1 MRTSLIDTYVSE
13 VGRRLTSRNRSDI
26 EAELHSTLQDMLD
39 ERSQKSGRAVDENM
53 ILEVLREY
61 GSPVKVAATYTG
73 ERSLIGPQFFPSF
86 VVILRIVLVVLGVL
100 ALAGLIISLS
110 HTTLTFQAIGLAIL
124 KAIGSFIASGLTAFG
139 NVVLVFALI
148 EWAVVYSG
156 TPVKVVNLSLA
167 KEWDPRSLLKA
178 PASSRISMGNV
189 IGDLVGAFAAIVIF
203 NFYPQVLGFGY
214 GPGGLW
220 YIGAGSGTYTPLLS
234 KGFFQFVPF
243 LTVIWVLT
251 MLLDLV
257 LLRMGQWSAPTRI
270 GQIVIRVLNII
281 ITAGLLSVPSLLGL
295 TPAFL
300 TVVLGNA
307 ATASSLLNTL
317 NIVLRVLLWL
327 SIFGSGVEIV
337 RSLYRLMA
345 HDLGHA

>member
-1 MRTSLIDTYVSE
+1 MSTSLIDAYVSE
-13 VGRRLTSRNRSDI
+13 VGRRLSRRNRSDI
-26 EAELHSTLQDMLD
+26 EAELRSTLQDMLD
-39 ERSQKSGRAVDENM
+39 ERSQKSGRAVDEDM

-61 GSPVKVAATYTG
+61 GSPEKVATTYTG
-73 ERSLIGPQFFPSF
+73 ERSLIGPQFYPSF
-86 VVILRIVLVVLGVL
+86 IAILRIVLVVLGVL
-100 ALAGLIISLS
+100 ALAGLILSLS
-110 HTTLTFQAIGLAIL
+110 HSTLTFQAVGLAIL

-148 EWAVVYSG
+148 EWAVAYSG
-156 TPVKVVNLSLA
+156 APLKAINLSLE
-167 KEWDPRSLLKA
+167 KEWNPRSLLKTLA
-178 PASSRISMGNV
+178 PSRISMGNV

-214 GPGGLW
+214 ARGGVW

-234 KGFFQFVPF
+234 EGFFHFVPF
-243 LTVIWVLT
+243 LTVVWILT
-251 MLLDLV
+251 IVLDLV
-257 LLRMGQWSAPTRI
+257 LLRMGQWSVPTRI
-270 GQIVIRVLNII
+270 GQIVIRVFNII
-281 ITAGLLSVPSLLGL
+281 IAAGLLSVPSLLGM

-337 RSLYRLMA
+337 RSLYRLMM
-345 HDLGHA
+345 HDLVHA